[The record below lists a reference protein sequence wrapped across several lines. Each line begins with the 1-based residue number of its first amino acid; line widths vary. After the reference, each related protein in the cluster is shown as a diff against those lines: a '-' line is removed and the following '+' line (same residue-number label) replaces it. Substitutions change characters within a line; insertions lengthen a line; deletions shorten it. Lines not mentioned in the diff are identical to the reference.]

1 MKRYGLLGEHLS
13 HSYSKIIH
21 TSIFKSLN
29 LDANYSLLECK
40 EEELENHIELL
51 KQGYYSGFNVTIPY
65 KKIIMQHLD
74 CVDDKAKAIGSVNTV
89 YIKNNKVY
97 GTNTDYD
104 GFLET
109 LKHYHIDVLNKECYI
124 LGTGGASLAVNKVI
138 LDLGGKCHFVS
149 RTPKNKEI
157 GYNELEMKKIDVLVN
172 TTPVGM
178 YPNVGVIPVSKEI
191 ALKAGCVIDIIF
203 NPLETQLLKDVNSNI
218 NGLHMLVMQAI
229 RAEEIWQEKR
239 IEDTSIVF
247 EDLKFILSLPLDI
260 YKLVQNLN
268 FKKDS
273 IGRSQDEV
281 YLFEDKYVL
290 KISSSKDSLLKE
302 KEKTDWLADKI
313 SGSKSILFKEFNSK
327 YYYLR
332 TCING
337 ESLTSK
343 RFLDEPLV
351 LIQAIKKAVD
361 ILRSL
366 DSYACPF
373 HSSES
378 TGNSFVHGD
387 LCLPNIFVNEKNEF
401 VGFIDLDNAGLGDV
415 WEDYAWLIW
424 SFEYNLKTSQYTK
437 DLLKELKLEMDHKK
451 YKQYVGN
458 LEKK

>member
-29 LDANYSLLECK
+29 LDANYSLLECT
-40 EEELENHIELL
+40 EAELKKYIVLL

-65 KKIIMQHLD
+65 KKTIMQYLD
-74 CVDDKAKAIGSVNTV
+74 CIDVKAKAIGSVNTV
-89 YIKNNKVY
+89 YIKNNKTY

-124 LGTGGASLAVNKVI
+124 LGTGGASLAVNKV
-138 LDLGGKCHFVS
+138 LLELGGKCHFVS
-149 RTPKNKEI
+149 RTPKNEEI
-157 GYNELEMKKIDVLVN
+157 GYKELEKKSIDVLVN

-178 YPNVGVIPVSKEI
+178 HPNVDVSPVSKEI

-203 NPLETQLLKDVNSNI
+203 NPLETQLLKDAHSHF

-229 RAEEIWQEKR
+229 KAEEIWQER
-239 IEDTSIVF
+239 SIEDTSAVF
-247 EDLKFILSLPLDI
+247 GDLRFILNLPLDI

-273 IGRSQDEV
+273 IGCSQDEV
-281 YLFEDKYVL
+281 YVFEDKYVL
-290 KISSSKDSLLKE
+290 KVSSSKESLWKE
-302 KEKTDWLADKI
+302 KQKTDWLADKI
-313 SGSKSILFKEFNSK
+313 PGSKSILFKEYNSK

-332 TCING
+332 TCVKG
-337 ESLTSK
+337 DSLISK

-351 LIQAIKKAVD
+351 LIQALKKVVEV
-361 ILRSL
+361 LRGL
-366 DSYACPF
+366 DAYACPF
-373 HSSES
+373 QSSES
-378 TGNSFVHGD
+378 KGNSFVHGD
-387 LCLPNIFVNEKNEF
+387 LCLPNIYMNENNEF

-424 SFEYNLKTSQYTK
+424 SFEHNLKTNQYTK
-437 DLLKELKLEMDHKK
+437 DLLKELGLEMDVKK
-451 YKQYVGN
+451 YKRYV
-458 LEKK
+458 EEHKD

>member
-21 TSIFKSLN
+21 SSIFKSLN
-29 LDANYSLLECK
+29 LEASYSLLECK
-40 EEELENHIELL
+40 EEELKDYIEQL

-65 KKIIMQHLD
+65 KKTIMQYLD
-74 CVDDKAKAIGSVNTV
+74 CIDEKAIAIGSVNTV
-89 YIKNNKVY
+89 YIKENKVY

-124 LGTGGASLAVNKVI
+124 LGTGGASLAVNKV
-138 LDLGGKCHFVS
+138 LSDLGGQCHFVS

-157 GYNELEMKKIDVLVN
+157 GYKQLETITIDVLVN

-178 YPNVGVIPVSKEI
+178 YPNVGVSPVSKEI
-191 ALKAGCVIDIIF
+191 ALKAGCVMDIIF
-203 NPLETQLLKDVNSNI
+203 NPLETQLLKDANSTF

-229 RAEEIWQEKR
+229 RAEEIWQEK
-239 IEDTSIVF
+239 IIKDTSSIF
-247 EDLKFILSLPLDI
+247 EDLEFILNLPEDM
-260 YKLVQNLN
+260 YKIVQNLN

-273 IGRSQDEV
+273 IGRSEDEV
-281 YLFEDKYVL
+281 YVFEDKYVL

-302 KEKTDWLADKI
+302 KEKTDWLENKI
-313 SGSKSILFKEFNSK
+313 SGSKSILFQEYNSK

-332 TCING
+332 TCVNG
-337 ESLTSK
+337 DSLISK
-343 RFLDEPLV
+343 RFLDQPLV
-351 LIQAIKKAVD
+351 LIQTLKKVVD

-366 DSYACPF
+366 DGYDCPYY
-373 HSSES
+373 SSES
-378 TGNSFVHGD
+378 IGNSFVHGD
-387 LCLPNIFVNEKNEF
+387 LCLPNIYVNENNEF

-424 SFEYNLKTSQYTK
+424 SFEYNLKTNQYTEI
-437 DLLKELKLEMDHKK
+437 LLKELGLEMNNEK

-458 LEKK
+458 IGK

>member
-21 TSIFKSLN
+21 TSIFKSLD
-29 LDANYSLLECK
+29 LSADYSLLECK
-40 EEELENHIELL
+40 EEELKDYIELL

-65 KKIIMQHLD
+65 KKTIMKYLD
-74 CVDDKAKAIGSVNTV
+74 FIDDKAKAIGSVNTI
-89 YIKNNKVY
+89 YIRNNKVC

-104 GFLET
+104 GFLKT
-109 LKHYHIDVLNKECYI
+109 LKKYHVDVLNKECYI
-124 LGTGGASLAVNKVI
+124 LGTGGASLAVNKA
-138 LDLGGKCHFVS
+138 LSDLGGRCQFVS

-157 GYNELEMKKIDVLVN
+157 GYKDLETKEIDVLVN

-178 YPNVGVIPVSKEI
+178 YPNVGVSPVSKEI
-191 ALKAGCVIDIIF
+191 AKNAGCVIDIIF
-203 NPLETQLLKDVNSNI
+203 NPLKTQLLKDANSNI

-229 RAEEIWQEKR
+229 KAEEIWQEKG
-239 IEDTSIVF
+239 IEDTSLVF

-273 IGRSQDEV
+273 VGCSQDEV

-290 KISSSKDSLLKE
+290 KISSFKDSLLKE

-313 SGSKSILFKEFNSK
+313 PGSKSILFKEYNSK
-327 YYYLR
+327 FYYLR
-332 TCING
+332 TCVKG
-337 ESLTSK
+337 ESLISK

-351 LIQAIKKAVD
+351 LIQALKKVVEV
-361 ILRSL
+361 LRSL
-366 DSYACPF
+366 DGYACPF

-387 LCLPNIFVNEKNEF
+387 LCLPNIFVNENNEF
-401 VGFIDLDNAGLGDV
+401 AGFIDLDNAGLGDV

-424 SFEYNLKTSQYTK
+424 SFEHNLKTSQYTK
-437 DLLKELKLEMDHKK
+437 DLLKELGLEMNFEK
-451 YKQYVGN
+451 YNLYVQD
-458 LEKK
+458 K